1 MITTWILVFQLFTTQ
16 GFNALSA
23 VAPFDTLKKCNA
35 HAAHLFQGWSQMMEA
50 EDNHYH
56 LMDSTIQYLELHE
69 GEWVASWSCV
79 PNIPYEEIK

>member
-23 VAPFDTLKKCNA
+23 VAPFDTLQKCNV
-35 HAAHLFQGWSQMMEA
+35 HAAHLFQGWSQMQDA

-56 LMDSTIQYLELHE
+56 LLDSTIQYLELYE